1 MNPDAIRMRIIPPLP
16 TMTDETTLLP
26 YVLWITAFGISALLL
41 LFVSKYLKSVNQ
53 LESTEL

>member
-1 MNPDAIRMRIIPPLP
+1 
-16 TMTDETTLLP
+16 MTDETTLLP